1 MRILLFGANGQVG
14 YQLRRSLVTLGEVK
28 ALTRIEVNL
37 ENQLQ
42 ITNLI
47 RNYKPHVIVN
57 AAAYT
62 NVDKAEK
69 EPDKAFAINSRA
81 LKIISDEIKQL
92 GGLLVHY
99 STDYVF
105 DGKNT
110 KSYIETDTT
119 NPLSVYG
126 KTKLS
131 GENEIIKSGCN
142 HLIFRTSWV
151 YSKEGANFINTI
163 VKLAKERGQL
173 RVVSDQIGCPTSADF
188 IADITAHCIVQNLHY
203 KKQGIFN
210 ITAQGKVSWY
220 ELALFVI
227 KELQTRGIKLKTLP
241 ENITPINTSEYPLPA
256 ERPLYSKLDTEKI
269 KQIFSLNIPK
279 WQYHVKM
286 MLDYYK

>member
-42 ITNLI
+42 IINFI
-47 RNYKPHVIVN
+47 RSYKPHVIVN

-62 NVDKAEK
+62 NVDKAEE

-81 LKIISDEIKQL
+81 LKIISDEVKQL

-126 KTKLS
+126 NTKLS

-151 YSKEGANFINTI
+151 YSKEGHNFINTI
-163 VKLAKERGQL
+163 VKLAKEREQL
-173 RVVSDQIGCPTSADF
+173 RVVSDQTGCPTSADF
-188 IADITAHCIVQNLHY
+188 IADITTHCIVQNLHY

-210 ITAQGKVSWY
+210 ITAQGEVSWY

-227 KELQTRGIKLKTLP
+227 KELQTRGVKLKTLP
-241 ENITPINTSEYPLPA
+241 YNVTPINTSEYPLPA
-256 ERPLYSKLDTEKI
+256 ARPLYSKLNTEKI
-269 KQIFSLNIPK
+269 NQIFSINIPE